1 MKVWKLLGVGLMV
14 LLLVACGGG
23 LGTTE
28 PPVSTIPSAEMPE
41 DIYLSPFSLA
51 ERYRWEVVPADETTP
66 RHLAVWLEE
75 GILSAETPILRIFA
89 ADPNASPPTLDGL
102 AALPLAAQAKELTGD
117 RVSGVRAVVLSDSA
131 EMPIEST
138 DLVYQFNGLSQDGRF
153 RVEASVPSVA
163 TALVASDDPVEVA
176 RFLNGLAPVDWS
188 PSLVV
193 LDRLIGSL
201 RFDDDPPPDSAEGPL
216 SGTDWQWIMLE
227 NSDDTVYPVPN
238 PARYTLSFAADG
250 SLSGQAD
257 CNDIVGS
264 WSREGDTLSLTLLTT
279 LADCGERSMADP
291 FVSGLN
297 QVTGFEI
304 SADGDLLLRLA
315 DGRALRFQPAVP

>member
-1 MKVWKLLGVGLMV
+1 MPS
-14 LLLVACGGG
+14 
-23 LGTTE
+23 E
-28 PPVSTIPSAEMPE
+28 PTVSTTPSAELPE

-51 ERYRWEVVPADETTP
+51 ESYRWEIVPAEGTTP

-75 GILSAETPILRIFA
+75 GAISAEIPILRIFA
-89 ADPNASPPTLDGL
+89 ADPDASVPTLDDL
-102 AALPLAAQAKELTGD
+102 AALPLTAQAKALTGD
-117 RVSGVRAVVLSDSA
+117 RVTGVRTVTLSDSA

-138 DLVYQFNGLSQDGRF
+138 DLVYQFSGLSHDGRF
-153 RVEASVPSVA
+153 RVEASVPTVA
-163 TALVASDDPVEVA
+163 TALVASDDLVEVA
-176 RFLNGLAPVDWS
+176 RFLDGLAPVDWT

-216 SGTDWQWIMLE
+216 SGTAWQWIMLE

-264 WSREGDTLSLTLLTT
+264 WSREGETLSLTLLTT
-279 LADCGERSMADP
+279 LADCGERSMADT
-291 FVSGLN
+291 FVAALN

-304 SADGDLLLRLA
+304 SADGDLLLQLA
-315 DGRALRFQPAVP
+315 DGRALRFQPTTP